1 MDKLEYANKPNYSLY
16 LVTDRNNK
24 KDEEFLKIVEEG
36 ILGGVTIVQLREKD
50 TPTGKFYDI
59 ALKLKN
65 LTSRYNIPLII
76 NDRIDIAL
84 AIDADGVHI
93 GQSDM
98 PANIAR
104 KLVGE
109 DKILG
114 VSAATISD
122 ALTAEKYGADYIG
135 SGAIFPTDTK
145 EAECIDIN
153 YLKEIINKVNI
164 PVVAIGGLNE
174 NNINSL
180 KETNIKGISVVSAI
194 MNSIDPKK
202 SATILKK
209 EYDYL

>member
-1 MDKLEYANKPNYSLY
+1 M
-16 LVTDRNNK
+16 
-24 KDEEFLKIVEEG
+24 VEEG